1 MVTPVRPVD
10 NAPPMLRSPRR
21 LVALLPVLLACGGA
35 EPSPVA
41 PPPPE
46 PVPAPVGVAL
56 PTPSA
61 GPAAPQ
67 KLEVDTPLSTPGGA
81 TFTAPS
87 GWWLQSEANRRIL
100 TGPEPDLKVALVDVR
115 TPNGDDAVAEA
126 WPALHPGYDRPLKLV
141 QPHPARHGWDE
152 ARDYQYEVSPD
163 EKLIVFAAA
172 RRHGAIWTVLLI
184 EAGRASFDKRAA
196 RLALVGDTLFPPG
209 YSRES
214 FAGKAAH
221 PLDAD
226 RLKRIL
232 EVADQGRQASGVP
245 GVGIGLVQDGKVVF
259 EGGLGVKELG
269 KPAKVDADT
278 LFMIAS
284 NTKALTTLLLA
295 TEVDEGKFGWDT
307 PVTQIFPGFRLGD
320 AETTRQVLVKHL
332 ICACTGLP
340 RQDFE
345 WLHEF
350 RNATA
355 RSSLDL
361 LATVQP
367 TTKFG
372 ETFQYSNLLAGA
384 AGYVGAYVA
393 YPRMELGAGYDR
405 AMQARVF
412 GPLGMKATTFDF
424 GRALAGD
431 HATAHGEDVDGN
443 TAVIGQDL
451 NHSVIPLRPAGGAWS
466 SVRDMLRYVQMEL
479 SRGKLPDGKA
489 LVSEKTLLSRRAPQV
504 TIGEHTTYGMGL
516 QVDSEYGIP
525 VVHHGG
531 SLFGYKSDM
540 FWLPEQG
547 VGGVILTNSENGWQL
562 TRPFLREV
570 LEQLFD
576 GRPEALDDEL
586 SMAKR
591 NKAEVLKDR
600 ERLTIPA
607 APDAVARLAK
617 HYRSKEL
624 GELRV
629 TTKGPVTTFDFGEWR
644 SPVASR
650 KNDDGTTSMV
660 VIDPGAPSFG
670 YVIEDKGGKRALV
683 VRDMQHE
690 YRFEE
695 VP

>member
-1 MVTPVRPVD
+1 
-10 NAPPMLRSPRR
+10 MLRSPRR
-21 LVALLPVLLACGGA
+21 LVALFPVLLACGGA
-35 EPSPVA
+35 EPSAVA
-41 PPPPE
+41 PPPPA
-46 PVPAPVGVAL
+46 PVSAPTIGAPAP
-56 PTPSA
+56 SA
-61 GPAAPQ
+61 APAAPQ

-87 GWWLQSEANRRIL
+87 GWWLESDAKRRIL
-100 TGPEPDLKVALVDVR
+100 VGPESDLRVALVDVR
-115 TPNGDDAVAEA
+115 TPSADEAVADA
-126 WPALHPGYDRPLKLV
+126 WPALHPGFARPVKLV
-141 QPHPARHGWDE
+141 TPRPARNGWDE
-152 ARDYQYEVSPD
+152 IRAYGYEVSPD
-163 EKLIVFAAA
+163 EKLVVFAGA
-172 RRHGAIWTVLLI
+172 RRHGDTWTVVVV
-184 EAGRASFDKRAA
+184 ESSTASFDKRAA

-209 YSRES
+209 YTKES
-214 FAGKAAH
+214 FAGKPAH
-221 PLDAD
+221 PLDGD
-226 RLKRIL
+226 RLKRVL
-232 EVADQGRQASGVP
+232 DVVEQGRQAAGVP
-245 GVGIGLVQDGKVVF
+245 GVGLGLVQDGKVVF

-278 LFMIAS
+278 LFIIAS

-393 YPRMELGAGYDR
+393 YPKMELGAGYDR

-412 GPLGMKATTFDF
+412 GPLGMKGTTFDF

-431 HATAHGEDVDGN
+431 HASPHGEDVDAN
-443 TAVIGQDL
+443 TAVTTQDL
-451 NHSVIPLRPAGGAWS
+451 NRSVIPLRPAGGAWS
-466 SVRDMLRYVQMEL
+466 SARDMLRYVQMEL
-479 SRGKLPDGKA
+479 ARGKLPGGKT
-489 LVSEKTLLSRRAPQV
+489 LVSEKTLLARREPQA
-504 TIGEHTTYGMGL
+504 TIGHDTTYGMGL
-516 QVDSEYGIP
+516 EVDTEYGVP

-531 SLFGYKSDM
+531 SLSGYKSDM

-547 VGGVILTNSENGWQL
+547 VGGVILTNGDTGWEL
-562 TRPFLREV
+562 TRPFIREV

-576 GRPEALDDEL
+576 GKPEALDDEL

-591 NKAEVLKDR
+591 HKAEVAKER
-600 ERLTIPA
+600 ERLTIPPA
-607 APDAVARLAK
+607 ADAVARLAK
-617 HYRSKEL
+617 HYRGKEL

-644 SPVASR
+644 SAVASR

-660 VIDPGAPSFG
+660 IIDPGKPGFR
-670 YVIEDKGGKRALV
+670 YVIDDKSGKRALV

-690 YRFEE
+690 
-695 VP
+695 